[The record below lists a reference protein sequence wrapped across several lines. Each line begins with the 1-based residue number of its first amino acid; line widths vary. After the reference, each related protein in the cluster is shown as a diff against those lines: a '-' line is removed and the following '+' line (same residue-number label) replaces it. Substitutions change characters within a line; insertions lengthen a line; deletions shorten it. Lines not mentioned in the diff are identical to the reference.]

1 MLHIKD
7 ITYRVGGRTLFE
19 GASAHLPEGARVGLV
34 GPNGSGKTTLLK
46 LITGELE
53 LTGGA
58 IDVRA
63 RAAVGTV
70 AQEAPGGELSPLEA
84 VLAADRE
91 RGRLLAE
98 AESATA
104 PERIAAVHERLI
116 DIDAHGAPARAAAIL
131 AGLGFDE
138 RAQHAPLSSLSGG
151 WRMRVALAAA
161 LLREPDLLLLD
172 EPTNHLDLESV
183 VWLESFLRD
192 YPNTLVVVSH
202 DRDLLNRVA
211 GRILHIEGT
220 RLSSY
225 AGGYDDF
232 ARVRLARLAQQQ
244 AQREAQT
251 AERERLGRF
260 IERFRAKASKA
271 RQAQSRIK
279 ALERLAPVSLA
290 ARERTVRF
298 GFPPPAARPS
308 PLVKLDDCAVGYD
321 PGRPVL
327 EGLNLGIWADD
338 RIALLGANGNGKTTL
353 ARLLTGRLAP
363 SRGEVV
369 RATRLV
375 TGYFAQDRLEQLDTR
390 LTALEQLRA
399 AMPDDPP
406 DRVRGWLGRFGFGQE
421 RAETPVAGLSGG
433 ERTRLALALL
443 ALVRPNLM
451 VLDEPTNHLDMESRE
466 ALVEGL
472 NEFEGAVILISHDR
486 NLIEATTEQLWLVED
501 GTCRAWSGD
510 LDDYRRRLLERRSG
524 RRGAGAARPATGE
537 DGERVSRRDER
548 RLAVEARA
556 RLHPLRK
563 AAEAASLRLGILT
576 REKDEIEN
584 RLADPAL
591 WAADPAAAVPLAA
604 RLKQLEV
611 ALPGAEE
618 EWLAAHAAL
627 DNEDG

>member
-19 GASAHLPEGARVGLV
+19 GASAHVPVGAKVGLV
-34 GPNGSGKTTLLK
+34 GQNGSGKTTLLR

-53 LTGGA
+53 LSGGA
-58 IDVRA
+58 IDLRA

-70 AQEAPGGELSPLEA
+70 SQEAPGGEISPLEA

-91 RGRLLAE
+91 RAALLAE
-98 AESATA
+98 AETATS
-104 PERIAAVHERLI
+104 PERIAWVHERLV

-138 RAQHAPLSSLSGG
+138 RARNAPLGSLSGG

-172 EPTNHLDLESV
+172 EPTNHLDLESTI
-183 VWLESFLRD
+183 WLESYLAD
-192 YPNTLVVVSH
+192 YPHTLLLVSH

-211 GRILHIEGT
+211 GRILHIEGA

-225 AGGYDDF
+225 SGGYDDF
-232 ARVRLARLAQQQ
+232 ARVRLARLAQEEARRAAQ
-244 AQREAQT
+244 AE
-251 AERERLGRF
+251 ERERLGRF

-279 ALERLAPVSLA
+279 ALERLVPVSVA

-308 PLVKLDDCAVGYD
+308 PLLKLDGCTVGYGPD
-321 PGRPVL
+321 RPVL
-327 EGLNLGIWADD
+327 RGLNLSIWAED

-353 ARLLTGRLAP
+353 ARLITGGLAP
-363 SRGEVV
+363 SIGQVV
-369 RATRLV
+369 RASRLV
-375 TGYFAQDRLEQLDTR
+375 TGYFAQDRLEQLDTK
-390 LTALEQLRA
+390 LTALEQMRG

-406 DRVRGWLGRFGFGQE
+406 DKVRGWLGRFGFGQE

-433 ERTRLALALL
+433 ERTRLALALMAL
-443 ALVRPNLM
+443 ARPNLM
-451 VLDEPTNHLDMESRE
+451 VLDEPTNHLDMESRD

-472 NEFEGAVILISHDR
+472 NEFEGAVILVSHDR
-486 NLIEATTEQLWLVED
+486 HLIEATTEQLWLVED
-501 GTCRAWSGD
+501 GACLAFFGD
-510 LDDYRRRLLERRSG
+510 LDEYRGRLLSKRPG
-524 RRGAGAARPATGE
+524 RRGADGPPPEGE
-537 DGERVSRRDER
+537 DGQRVSRKDER
-548 RLAVEARA
+548 RQAAEARA
-556 RLHPLRK
+556 RIAPLRR
-563 AAEAASLRLGILT
+563 AAEQATERLEALV
-576 REKDEIEN
+576 REKDGIEN

-591 WAADPAAAVPLAA
+591 WTADPAAAAPLAA
-604 RLKQLEV
+604 RLRRLESE
-611 ALPGAEE
+611 LPAAEE

-627 DNEDG
+627 ESEGE

>member
-19 GASAHLPEGARVGLV
+19 GASAHVPAGAKVGLV

-58 IDVRA
+58 IDVRS

-70 AQEAPGGELSPLEA
+70 AQEAPGGEISPLEA

-98 AESATA
+98 AESATS
-104 PERIAAVHERLI
+104 PERIAEVHERLI

-151 WRMRVALAAA
+151 WRMRVALASA
-161 LLREPDLLLLD
+161 LLCEPDLLLLD
-172 EPTNHLDLESV
+172 EPTNHLDLESAI
-183 VWLESFLRD
+183 WLESYLRQ
-192 YPNTLVVVSH
+192 YPHTLVLVSH

-211 GRILHIEGT
+211 GRILHIEGA

-225 AGGYDDF
+225 SGGYDDF
-232 ARVRLARLAQQQ
+232 ARVRLARLAQQ
-244 AQREAQT
+244 EAQAAAQET
-251 AERERLGRF
+251 ERARLGRF

-279 ALERLAPVSLA
+279 ALERLAPVA
-290 ARERTVRF
+290 ATARGRTVRF
-298 GFPPPAARPS
+298 DFPPPAARPS
-308 PLVKLDDCAVGYD
+308 PLLKIDECEVGYD

-327 EGLNLGIWADD
+327 GGLNLSLFADD
-338 RIALLGANGNGKTTL
+338 RVALLGANGNGKTTL
-353 ARLLTGRLAP
+353 ARLLTGRLTA
-363 SRGEVV
+363 SGGEVV

-390 LTALEQLRA
+390 LTALEQMRG

-406 DRVRGWLGRFGFGQE
+406 NRVRGWLGRFGFERE

-433 ERTRLALALL
+433 ERTRLALALMAL
-443 ALVRPNLM
+443 ARPNLM
-451 VLDEPTNHLDMESRE
+451 VLDEPTNHLDMESRD

-472 NEFEGAVILISHDR
+472 NEFEGAVVLISHDR
-486 NLIEATTEQLWLVED
+486 HLIEATTEQLWLVED
-501 GTCRAWSGD
+501 GTCRAFFGD
-510 LDDYRRRLLERRSG
+510 LDEYRERLLSRRVD
-524 RRGAGAARPATGE
+524 RRGGEDRPGTGE
-537 DGERVSRRDER
+537 DGSRVSRRDER
-548 RLAVEARA
+548 RQAAEARA
-556 RLHPLRK
+556 RVLPLRRAAK
-563 AAEAASLRLGILT
+563 AASARLEALI
-576 REKDEIEN
+576 REKDDVEN

-591 WAADPAAAVPLAA
+591 WTADPAAAGPLAA
-604 RLKQLEV
+604 RLRRLE
-611 ALPGAEE
+611 AELPEAEE
-618 EWLAAHAAL
+618 QWLAAHAAL
-627 DNEDG
+627 EYDGG

>member
-19 GASAHLPEGARVGLV
+19 GASAHVPAGARVGLV
-34 GPNGSGKTTLLK
+34 GRNGSGKTTLLK
-46 LITGELE
+46 LALGELE
-53 LTGGA
+53 LDGGA
-58 IDVRA
+58 IDLQA
-63 RAAVGTV
+63 RATVGTV

-104 PERIAAVHERLI
+104 PERIAAVHERLLE
-116 DIDAHGAPARAAAIL
+116 IDAHTAPARAAAIL

-138 RAQHAPLSSLSGG
+138 RAQHVPLSTLSGG

-192 YPNTLVVVSH
+192 YPHTLVVVSH
-202 DRDLLNRVA
+202 DRDLLNRVT
-211 GRILHIEGT
+211 GRILHIDGG

-232 ARVRLARLAQQQ
+232 VRVRLARLAQQE
-244 AQREAQT
+244 AQREAQEE
-251 AERERLGRF
+251 ERARLGRF

-290 ARERTVRF
+290 AKERTVRF
-298 GFPPPAARPS
+298 GFPSPAARPS
-308 PLVKLDDCAVGYD
+308 PLMKLDGCAVGYD

-327 EGLNLGIWADD
+327 AGLNLSIWADD
-338 RIALLGANGNGKTTL
+338 RIALLGANGNGKTTM

-363 SRGEVV
+363 TEGEVV

-390 LTALEQLRA
+390 LSALEQMRV

-406 DRVRGWLGRFGFGQE
+406 DRVRGWLGRFGFGGE

-433 ERTRLALALL
+433 ERTRLALALMAL
-443 ALVRPNLM
+443 ARPNLM

-486 NLIEATTEQLWLVED
+486 HLIEATTEQLWLVED
-501 GTCRAWSGD
+501 GTCGAWFGD
-510 LDDYRRRLLERRSG
+510 LDDYRRRLLERRPG
-524 RRGAGAARPATGE
+524 RRGTIAARPATEE
-537 DGERVSRRDER
+537 DGERISRRDER
-548 RLAVEARA
+548 RLAAEARA
-556 RLHPLRK
+556 RALPLRK
-563 AAEAASLRLGILT
+563 AAEAASLRLELLT
-576 REKDEIEN
+576 REKDDIEN

-591 WAADPAAAVPLAA
+591 WTADPAAAGPLAA
-604 RLKQLEV
+604 RLRQLE
-611 ALPGAEE
+611 AELPAAEE
-618 EWLAAHAAL
+618 AWLEAHAAL
-627 DNEDG
+627 ESAGE